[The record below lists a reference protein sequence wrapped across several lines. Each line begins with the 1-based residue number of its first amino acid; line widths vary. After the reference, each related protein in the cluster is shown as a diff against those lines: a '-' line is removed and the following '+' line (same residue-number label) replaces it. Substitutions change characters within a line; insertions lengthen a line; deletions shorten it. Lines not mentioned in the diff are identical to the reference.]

1 MHLIFLPLHLHHG
14 DYAIPADDMD
24 LLGGPDALPAL
35 GTNEL
40 SGGAGPLAAR
50 GGSSRLGGASGPG
63 PNHRGQ
69 GAPPDLDFTPPLF
82 QGVFHKPV
90 AGPGVPAVLLR
101 PVALQAP
108 PLGLLLEPLIVI
120 CTAPAHFLES
130 MLAAKKI
137 HHLVKQGVS
146 NLLHSAL

>member
-63 PNHRGQ
+63 PYHRGQ
-69 GAPPDLDFTPPLF
+69 GAPPDLDFAPAFL
-82 QGVFHKPV
+82 QGVFHQPV
-90 AGPGVPAVLLR
+90 AGPGVPAVLPRL
-101 PVALQAP
+101 VALQP
-108 PLGLLLEPLIVI
+108 PTLRLLLEAFIVI
-120 CTAPAHFLES
+120 APAPARLLDAVLTAVEVDHFVE
-130 MLAAKKI
+130 
-137 HHLVKQGVS
+137 
-146 NLLHSAL
+146 HSV

>member
-50 GGSSRLGGASGPG
+50 GGSSRLGGASGPSADISVCAA
-63 PNHRGQ
+63 HV
-69 GAPPDLDFTPPLF
+69 D
-82 QGVFHKPV
+82 
-90 AGPGVPAVLLR
+90 VL
-101 PVALQAP
+101 PS
-108 PLGLLLEPLIVI
+108 LGDDEVD
-120 CTAPAHFLES
+120 
-130 MLAAKKI
+130 
-137 HHLVKQGVS
+137 
-146 NLLHSAL
+146 